1 MDHAGLLSED
11 KAIRGILMAHEENLE
26 YVPGPPPAPGSTP
39 EQVTRAVWE
48 ELERIAAALLPTAH
62 S

>member
-1 MDHAGLLSED
+1 
-11 KAIRGILMAHEENLE
+11 MAHQENLE